1 MLRSEMI
8 EAIKRERG
16 FGPEDFGF
24 DSWEDMQQW
33 DLCEAVRGLGTLMKY
48 TRSINANQHTITHPD
63 GTEHVC
69 FGYHGHNAWFD
80 IVEPGWSEKRPYPNR
95 PRMEAKCKG
104 MMEWVV

>member
-48 TRSINANQHTITHPD
+48 TRSINAN
-63 GTEHVC
+63 
-69 FGYHGHNAWFD
+69 
-80 IVEPGWSEKRPYPNR
+80 
-95 PRMEAKCKG
+95 
-104 MMEWVV
+104 